1 MFFVNHFLNR
11 KQVKFKN
18 IYKKQITLHNHDHCQ
33 KKSNRA
39 YPFFRNMF
47 SSTLFRES
55 LYFIQVTIVYHK
67 VSGAPVPGSGLLPK

>member
-1 MFFVNHFLNR
+1 
-11 KQVKFKN
+11 
-18 IYKKQITLHNHDHCQ
+18 
-33 KKSNRA
+33 
-39 YPFFRNMF
+39 MF